1 MLCRAGLDIAEELAG
16 PGSRE
21 LLTEF
26 RRCYR
31 ENPYPER
38 LSLFFPDYDRI
49 IGILYQ
55 GQNYTSNRFLNTVD
69 TVFRQFH
76 AWPSAWPGLERL
88 LAPEHPWSEAYCK
101 QLIAGGYWSPFDF
114 FTVNLDTL
122 RPLQRYPLSELKAQS
137 RTGFRVVERWL
148 ANLEASDPKTQAL
161 LQRFKEQDAINAKE
175 QIMQLRPLEDL
186 LEHLLSR
193 VLKQVLQACENSD
206 EALTAIVT
214 ARDRRQRTILHVT
227 AEQGNTNLAEMFLNS
242 VAEESRAFF
251 ATAVDAGGYTA
262 ADLATLAGFHAT
274 AEKINALG
282 GSTQST
288 MRPEGLKLFPPVE
301 GQKPTQDAGGWGEA
315 QQGVPADWTHGSCEI
330 DSIVASQFDW
340 DVFEKHY
347 VAARRPLL
355 IRGGVRM
362 SVSDKV
368 KFTKEGLLDVAGSR
382 KVWAFSTP
390 YEGDFRDVAPVEMSL
405 EDYTDFLD
413 QRDLSDEIRQNF
425 SYVFERLPD
434 DEGPLSFARSPPK
447 LFKDQILLRSAQ
459 FTLGGQLM
467 GSPLHYHVDAVNSLI
482 FGKKLWFLKPPAE
495 QEFRKTVVYEDLVKT
510 GGPQGLRVIQ
520 EGGDLLYVPQDWAH
534 GALCI
539 SQCVGLAHE
548 FDVKVQTSPVSVET
562 VNAGLGVAVAG
573 ILVFTIGVVS
583 WVVTHI

>member
-1 MLCRAGLDIAEELAG
+1 MVRRKGAVLWALGALALGLWLVPLGRLGSFRTSFVQWNGRNGLLSPTRTTRTTRAKARREHPRLLCRAGLDIAEELAG

-193 VLKQVLQACENSD
+193 VLKRVLQACENSD
-206 EALTAIVT
+206 DALTAIVT

-227 AEQGNTNLAEMFLNS
+227 AEQGNANLAEMFLNS

-251 ATAVDAGGYTA
+251 ATAVDAGGLVTLGDTGHDGTRILIHFVTSQDERYTRTISITQLWGSA
-262 ADLATLAGFHAT
+262 NATGW
-274 AEKINALG
+274 
-282 GSTQST
+282 
-288 MRPEGLKLFPPVE
+288 VE
-301 GQKPTQDAGGWGEA
+301 G
-315 QQGVPADWTHGSCEI
+315 
-330 DSIVASQFDW
+330 
-340 DVFEKHY
+340 
-347 VAARRPLL
+347 
-355 IRGGVRM
+355 
-362 SVSDKV
+362 
-368 KFTKEGLLDVAGSR
+368 GL
-382 KVWAFSTP
+382 
-390 YEGDFRDVAPVEMSL
+390 
-405 EDYTDFLD
+405 
-413 QRDLSDEIRQNF
+413 
-425 SYVFERLPD
+425 
-434 DEGPLSFARSPPK
+434 
-447 LFKDQILLRSAQ
+447 
-459 FTLGGQLM
+459 
-467 GSPLHYHVDAVNSLI
+467 
-482 FGKKLWFLKPPAE
+482 
-495 QEFRKTVVYEDLVKT
+495 
-510 GGPQGLRVIQ
+510 
-520 EGGDLLYVPQDWAH
+520 
-534 GALCI
+534 
-539 SQCVGLAHE
+539 
-548 FDVKVQTSPVSVET
+548 
-562 VNAGLGVAVAG
+562 
-573 ILVFTIGVVS
+573 
-583 WVVTHI
+583 

>member
-1 MLCRAGLDIAEELAG
+1 MVRRKGAILWALGASLWLLGSFRTTSFVQWTGWNGHLSATRTTRATQIPKRKKPGLLRRAGLEIAEELAG

-26 RRCYR
+26 RRSYR

-148 ANLEASDPKTQAL
+148 ANLEKSDPKTQAL

-193 VLKQVLQACENSD
+193 VLNQVLQACENSD

-214 ARDRRQRTILHVT
+214 ARDRRQRTILHVA

-251 ATAVDAGGYTA
+251 ATAVDAGGLVNLGDTGLEWCAVQGIESVGDLAFFFTSYDEARAEAEEAVAQAWLSAQTEASGSAKGLLLDLYARQSPKAMPHAQRLGQPVPRPSSAPPPALSPVLPGVREAAMPRKRAHPTA
-262 ADLATLAGFHAT
+262 APLAQVNEEH
-274 AEKINALG
+274 
-282 GSTQST
+282 
-288 MRPEGLKLFPPVE
+288 
-301 GQKPTQDAGGWGEA
+301 
-315 QQGVPADWTHGSCEI
+315 
-330 DSIVASQFDW
+330 
-340 DVFEKHY
+340 
-347 VAARRPLL
+347 RRPL
-355 IRGGVRM
+355 
-362 SVSDKV
+362 
-368 KFTKEGLLDVAGSR
+368 EEA
-382 KVWAFSTP
+382 
-390 YEGDFRDVAPVEMSL
+390 
-405 EDYTDFLD
+405 
-413 QRDLSDEIRQNF
+413 
-425 SYVFERLPD
+425 
-434 DEGPLSFARSPPK
+434 
-447 LFKDQILLRSAQ
+447 
-459 FTLGGQLM
+459 
-467 GSPLHYHVDAVNSLI
+467 
-482 FGKKLWFLKPPAE
+482 
-495 QEFRKTVVYEDLVKT
+495 
-510 GGPQGLRVIQ
+510 LRVASRYSA
-520 EGGDLLYVPQDWAH
+520 ELSAPSAVLMVPDSDPCAP
-534 GALCI
+534 A
-539 SQCVGLAHE
+539 
-548 FDVKVQTSPVSVET
+548 P
-562 VNAGLGVAVAG
+562 
-573 ILVFTIGVVS
+573 
-583 WVVTHI
+583 